1 MTILGRAGTEDLV
14 GDGDLLFYPY
24 GEGERL
30 PAPHQP
36 GRHHRGTRQRT
47 CLGPR
52 AVGSSCHTVPSM
64 HTTATALASPSGPEL
79 IDRLDELLR
88 LTYRGAGL
96 GNLDDPLDEAVYI
109 LLSKQ
114 TSETLYQRA
123 YRDLRGVWPRWCDVL
138 AADPRELAAV
148 LQPAGLGVQRAA
160 QIHQLLAGVQKLCG
174 DRGISDLTLGWL
186 APLPNGKVEQLL
198 TGLPGLS
205 TKSARCV
212 MHYSLDRDV
221 FAVDTHI
228 RRILDRLGVVA
239 DPYPARKVDHARY
252 DQAIPARY
260 RRSLHVNLIHHGRS
274 VCTARKPACT
284 ACPLISFCSTG
295 QANAAGTHDS
305 MPEASRKPVAVEL
318 FAGGGGLGEGFT
330 RAGFDVAV
338 AVELDRA
345 AAQTYRL
352 NHPGTVV
359 LEADAMTVT
368 AADIIKV
375 APRAAVSAALIA
387 GPPCQGYSVAGKRD
401 ASDSKNTLYRAVI
414 SLARQLRPQFV
425 TIENVPG
432 LRRVDG
438 RSFDTA
444 IIEELTG
451 AGYHAEAHL
460 LRACD
465 YGVPQLRRRILFLAQ
480 RADTGPAPAPPSATH
495 CPGETCVHGCGAQR
509 GSKCFNPPTATVL
522 QSLNGIPWLDAGTRA
537 EYLTVDGIT
546 MFNASTMD
554 HSAAVIEKISKITP
568 GAGPISYRRLHKDL
582 ARTIVAGHRALPV
595 HPVLDR
601 TLSVREAAR
610 IQGFAD
616 DHVFCGT
623 RSQQPL
629 QVANAVPP
637 PMAEAV
643 ARALLRAGSLAKVV
657 DGGVAADQVPA

>member
-1 MTILGRAGTEDLV
+1 
-14 GDGDLLFYPY
+14 
-24 GEGERL
+24 
-30 PAPHQP
+30 
-36 GRHHRGTRQRT
+36 
-47 CLGPR
+47 
-52 AVGSSCHTVPSM
+52 M
-64 HTTATALASPSGPEL
+64 HTTPTALVAPNGLQL

-88 LTYRGAGL
+88 LTYRNADL
-96 GNLDDPLDEAVYI
+96 GNLDDPLDEAIYI
-109 LLSKQ
+109 VLSKQ
-114 TSETLYQRA
+114 TGETLYQRA
-123 YRDLRGVWPRWCDVL
+123 YRDLRAAWPRWGDVL

-160 QIHQLLAGVQKLCG
+160 QIQQLLVGVQRLCKE
-174 DRGISDLTLGWL
+174 RGVRKLTLSWL
-186 APLPNGKVEQLL
+186 AALPNGKVEELL

-212 MHYSLDRDV
+212 MHYSLGRDV

-239 DPYPARKVDHARY
+239 DPYPARKVNHARY
-252 DQAIPARY
+252 DEAIPARY

-274 VCTARKPACT
+274 TCTARKPACS

-295 QANAAGTHDS
+295 QANATQTHDNI
-305 MPEASRKPVAVEL
+305 PEASRKPVAVEL

-359 LEADAMTVT
+359 LEADATTVT
-368 AADIIKV
+368 AAEITNV
-375 APRAAVSAALIA
+375 APRAAAPVALIA

-432 LRRVDG
+432 VRKVDG

-444 IIEELTG
+444 IIDELTG

-480 RADTGPAPAPPSATH
+480 RADTGPAPAPPAPTH
-495 CPGETCVHGCGAQR
+495 CPGDKCVRGCGAQR
-509 GSKCFNPPTATVL
+509 GSKCFNPPTPTVL
-522 QSLNGIPWLDAGTRA
+522 QSLSNLPWLDAGTEA
-537 EYLTVDGIT
+537 EYLIIDGTAIY
-546 MFNASTMD
+546 NASTMD
-554 HSAAVIEKISKITP
+554 HSATVVEKISKITP
-568 GAGPISYRRLHKDL
+568 GAGPISYRRLHSDL

-595 HPVLDR
+595 HPVLHR

-643 ARALLRAGSLAKVV
+643 ARALLRAGSLAEVV
-657 DGGVAADQVPA
+657 DEGVAAEQIPA

>member
-1 MTILGRAGTEDLV
+1 
-14 GDGDLLFYPY
+14 
-24 GEGERL
+24 
-30 PAPHQP
+30 
-36 GRHHRGTRQRT
+36 
-47 CLGPR
+47 
-52 AVGSSCHTVPSM
+52 M
-64 HTTATALASPSGPEL
+64 HTTSPALAAPTGPAL
-79 IDRLDELLR
+79 IDRIDELLR
-88 LTYRGAGL
+88 LTHRDADL
-96 GNLDDPLDEAVYI
+96 GNFDDPLDEAIYI

-123 YRDLRGVWPRWCDVL
+123 YRDLRAVWPSWGDVL
-138 AADPRELAAV
+138 AADSRELAAV

-160 QIHQLLAGVQKLCG
+160 QIHQLLAGVELLCRE
-174 DRGISDLTLGWL
+174 RGIHGLSLSWLGS
-186 APLPNGKVEQLL
+186 LPDRKVEKLL

-212 MHYSLDRDV
+212 MHYALGRDV

-228 RRILDRLGVVA
+228 RRVLDRLGVVA
-239 DPYPARKVDHARY
+239 DAYPTRKVDHSRY
-252 DQAIPARY
+252 DAVIPARY

-274 VCTARKPACT
+274 TCTARRPACT
-284 ACPLISFCSTG
+284 ACPLISFCATG
-295 QANAAGTHDS
+295 QGNAAQTYDS
-305 MPEASRKPVAVEL
+305 IPQSNRKPVAVEL

-352 NHPGTVV
+352 NHPGAVV

-368 AADIIKV
+368 GTDITAV
-375 APRAAVSAALIA
+375 APRAAAPTALIG

-414 SLARQLRPQFV
+414 SLARQLRPEFV
-425 TIENVPG
+425 AIENVPG
-432 LRRVDG
+432 VRNVDG

-444 IIEELTG
+444 IIDELVG
-451 AGYHAEAHL
+451 AGYHAEPHL

-480 RADTGPAPAPPSATH
+480 RADLGPAPSPPSPTH
-495 CPGETCVHGCGAQR
+495 CPGDKCNSGCGSQP
-509 GSKCFNPPTATVL
+509 GSKCSKPPTPTVME
-522 QSLNGIPWLDAGTRA
+522 SLEGLPWLEAGTDA
-537 EYLTVDGIT
+537 EYVTVSGVT
-546 MFNASTMD
+546 MYNASTMA
-554 HSAAVIEKISKITP
+554 HSAMVVEKISRITP
-568 GAGPISYRRLHKDL
+568 GAGPISYRRLHPDL

-595 HPVLDR
+595 HPVLHR

-610 IQGFAD
+610 IQGFDD
-616 DHVFCGT
+616 DHVFCGK

-637 PMAEAV
+637 PMGQAV
-643 ARALLRAGSLAKVV
+643 ATALLRAGARAE
-657 DGGVAADQVPA
+657 DTGGCRAAEQITA

>member
-1 MTILGRAGTEDLV
+1 M
-14 GDGDLLFYPY
+14 Y
-24 GEGERL
+24 
-30 PAPHQP
+30 
-36 GRHHRGTRQRT
+36 
-47 CLGPR
+47 
-52 AVGSSCHTVPSM
+52 
-64 HTTATALASPSGPEL
+64 TTSRALASPLGPAL
-79 IDRLDELLR
+79 IDRIDELLR
-88 LTYRGAGL
+88 LTYRDADL
-96 GNLDDPLDEAVYI
+96 GNFDDPLDEAIYI

-114 TSETLYQRA
+114 TNETLYQRS
-123 YRDLRGVWPRWCDVL
+123 YRDLRAVWPSWGDVL

-160 QIHQLLAGVQKLCG
+160 QVQQLLAGVQLLCRE
-174 DRGISDLTLGWL
+174 RGISGLSLSWL
-186 APLPNGKVEQLL
+186 AALPDRKVEQLL

-212 MHYSLDRDV
+212 MHYALGREV

-228 RRILDRLGVVA
+228 RRVLDRLGVVD
-239 DPYPARKVDHARY
+239 DPYPTRKVDHSRY
-252 DQAIPARY
+252 DAAIPARY
-260 RRSLHVNLIHHGRS
+260 RRSLHVNLIHHGRRT
-274 VCTARKPACT
+274 CTARKPACT
-284 ACPLISFCSTG
+284 ACPLISFCTTG
-295 QANAAGTHDS
+295 QRNAAQSYDA
-305 MPEASRKPVAVEL
+305 MPQSSRKPVAVEL

-359 LEADAMTVT
+359 LETDAMAVT
-368 AADIIKV
+368 GSDIAAV
-375 APRAAVSAALIA
+375 APRAATPAALIG

-401 ASDSKNTLYRAVI
+401 ASDSKNTLYRAVTN
-414 SLARQLRPQFV
+414 LARQLRPQFV
-425 TIENVPG
+425 AIENVPG
-432 LRRVDG
+432 VRNVDG

-444 IIEELTG
+444 IIDELTG

-480 RADTGPAPAPPSATH
+480 RADLGPAPIPPAPSH
-495 CPGETCVHGCGAQR
+495 CAGERCNFGCGSQP
-509 GSKCFNPPTATVL
+509 GSRCSNPPTPTVM
-522 QSLNGIPWLDAGTRA
+522 QSLEGLPWLEAGTDA
-537 EYLTVDGIT
+537 EYVTVDGVT
-546 MFNASTMD
+546 MYNASTMA
-554 HSAAVIEKISKITP
+554 HSATVVEKISRITP
-568 GAGPISYRRLHKDL
+568 GAGPISYRRLHTDL

-595 HPVLDR
+595 HPVLNR

-616 DHVFCGT
+616 DHVFCGK

-637 PMAEAV
+637 PMAQAV
-643 ARALLRAGSLAKVV
+643 ATALLQASA
-657 DGGVAADQVPA
+657 PAEDAIEGTATVRITA